1 MAEKKREMKHAID
14 SEVLETLW
22 IPPKPMGLARA
33 IAKAGYAT
41 RAKAEEMVRS
51 GRVKVAGKVNTDP
64 ATTVCSESDI
74 LLDEQ
79 PLLEVLRRYFA
90 FHKPLKVVSAPSDP
104 GGRRQ
109 IADFLPREIPGLNIA
124 GRLDANTAGLMLV
137 SNDSVWNCL
146 AAGCSRLEKEY
157 EIKVTGFITEMEIG
171 IILAGMHLP
180 SLGFIRPKSL
190 QVKEVTQSYTQLCL
204 IVTEGKN
211 RQVRKLFNALRH
223 DVITLRRTRIDTVKL
238 GNLPAGKLRPLTRE
252 EVDGIRRVA
261 QGRQEA

>member
-1 MAEKKREMKHAID
+1 MSEKKRDMKRVID
-14 SEVLETLW
+14 SEVMEDLW
-22 IPPKPMGLARA
+22 VPPKPMGLARA

-64 ATTVCSESDI
+64 ATTVCEESDI

-79 PLLEVLRRYFA
+79 PLLELLRRYFA
-90 FHKPLKVVSAPSDP
+90 FHKPLKVISTPSDP

-109 IADFLPREIPGLNIA
+109 IADFLPREIPGLITA

-137 SNDSVWNCL
+137 SNDSIWNSL
-146 AAGCSRLEKEY
+146 AAGCANLEKEY
-157 EIKVTGFITEMEIG
+157 EIKVTGLITEIEIG

-180 SLGFIRPKSL
+180 SLGFIRPKSV
-190 QVKEVTQSYTQLCL
+190 QIKDVTENFTQLCL
-204 IVTEGKN
+204 VMTEGKN

-223 DVITLRRTRIDTVKL
+223 DVVTLCRTRIDTVKL
-238 GNLPAGKLRPLTRE
+238 GNLQAGKLRPLTRE
-252 EVDGIRRVA
+252 EVDGIRSVA
-261 QGRQEA
+261 LGH